1 MLMFVNAKIFYR
13 GICPTKEYIK
23 SLEKKFDMHFVE
35 VELIPISENV
45 FTYSSSCVSHVISP
59 GNRELTLEDS
69 LYCTYLDYSVSIK
82 DDWDFS
88 VYPGTHS
95 ITCFKGD
102 YQVLTYSRS
111 SAISWLIKKILN
123 PFIKH

>member
-1 MLMFVNAKIFYR
+1 MFVNAKIFYR

-23 SLEKKFDMHFVE
+23 SLEKKFDIHFVE
-35 VELIPISENV
+35 VELTPILENV
-45 FTYSSSCVSHVISP
+45 FTYSSSYVSHVISP

-69 LYCTYLDYSVSIK
+69 LYCTYLDYPVSIK

-95 ITCFKGD
+95 INCFKGN

-111 SAISWLIKKILN
+111 SAISWLFKKILN
-123 PFIKH
+123 LFIKH